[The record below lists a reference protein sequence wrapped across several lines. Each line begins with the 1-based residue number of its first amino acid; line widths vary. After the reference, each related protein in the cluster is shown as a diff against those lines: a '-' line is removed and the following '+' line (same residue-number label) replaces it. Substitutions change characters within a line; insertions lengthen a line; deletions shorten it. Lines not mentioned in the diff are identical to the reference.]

1 MKFKLVRSE
10 AGHIT
15 ITDNWGDFAVGFS
28 MPDGDGRKF
37 NTFMNNLKRGNII
50 VINSLKKVL
59 NKKATIQ
66 R

>member
-28 MPDGDGRKF
+28 MPDGDGCKF
-37 NTFMNNLKRGNII
+37 NKCMLGLKRGDEII
-50 VINSLKKVL
+50 ISIKIID
-59 NKKATIQ
+59 AD
-66 R
+66 